1 MRKWHLDSRQLFYSL
16 SESLFPNIHTSDSPL
31 CTFPCTCNPGEGL
44 LLSLACLGQ
53 GMCPSVLCDS
63 PQCRGVLPAVAH
75 SPSTPPASPPHRLW
89 WDAEDA
95 ARLEEGG
102 RKDGASCRA
111 ESLPSGA
118 HAAPP
123 EGAGRPRLRLG
134 AAHGREQPHTNMI
147 VVQEKATALCS

>member
-1 MRKWHLDSRQLFYSL
+1 MIVLSAEGFSL
-16 SESLFPNIHTSDSPL
+16 LWLTARL
-31 CTFPCTCNPGEGL
+31 RL
-44 LLSLACLGQ
+44 
-53 GMCPSVLCDS
+53 
-63 PQCRGVLPAVAH
+63 
-75 SPSTPPASPPHRLW
+75 PPHRLW